1 MVLPKAAP
9 NRRTLSRRSVGLW
22 LAGASFPGIDLVA
35 QTGVV
40 QMVYAEEFAPHS
52 YRQNGQLKGIL
63 VDIVE
68 EVLVRRLRLSVEHSG
83 YPWMRA
89 QLMVQRGEADAFVTV
104 ATQERRAYTVPS
116 SEWVTQGRLALFA
129 RRNHPKFAQF
139 LAIKG
144 IQDLKGVQIGSYLG
158 NSWVKS
164 KLGAM
169 DMQFAK
175 DRDGALR
182 MLVADRFDLMVD
194 ASNPTQYALKALG
207 LEQVVTELPVV
218 LDTSE
223 TYLCVGKHSF
233 LLEYLPHID
242 RELRKMKLDKS
253 LERLS
258 VQQL

>member
-1 MVLPKAAP
+1 
-9 NRRTLSRRSVGLW
+9 
-22 LAGASFPGIDLVA
+22 
-35 QTGVV
+35 
-40 QMVYAEEFAPHS
+40 MVYAEEFSPYS

-83 YPWMRA
+83 YPWTRA
-89 QLMVQRGEADAFVTV
+89 QILVQRGEADAFVTV
-104 ATQERRAYTVPS
+104 ATEERRAYTVPS

-129 RRNHPKFAQF
+129 RRNHPKLAQF
-139 LAIKG
+139 RGIKG
-144 IQDLKGVQIGSYLG
+144 VQDLKGVRIGTYYG
-158 NSWVKS
+158 NSWAKS

-207 LEQVVTELPVV
+207 LEQVVTQLPVT

-233 LLEYLPHID
+233 LVDYLPRID
-242 RELRKMKLDKS
+242 RVLRKMKLDKS
-253 LERLS
+253 LELLS
-258 VQQL
+258 TPPL